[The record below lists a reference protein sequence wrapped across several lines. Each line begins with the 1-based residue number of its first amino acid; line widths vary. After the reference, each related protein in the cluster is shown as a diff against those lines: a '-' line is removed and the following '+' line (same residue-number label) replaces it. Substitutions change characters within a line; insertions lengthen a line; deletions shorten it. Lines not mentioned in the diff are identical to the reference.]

1 MSFSWPRP
9 WPRTFSRYWEE
20 QTGAAVLPKLWLS
33 FLAVM
38 PAHFSVSYTS
48 AWWLTQPPYVIKK
61 IITVSSFYLIAV
73 IHQFEVRRLTQ
84 PYRKCVSKSHF
95 PGFLTNPSHMIFC
108 MMNDECTAHTPSEAS
123 WQEDT
128 PVWLLHLL
136 YVRICLRLQGQLNI
150 CVGLLV
156 LPDNQETEKQ
166 ELNSICCSVCKRL
179 P

>member
-95 PGFLTNPSHMIFC
+95 PVLSYQSLPHDILHDEWWVYCTHSEWSFLAGRHTC
-108 MMNDECTAHTPSEAS
+108 MTTSSIVRPNLPETAGTA
-123 WQEDT
+123 Q
-128 PVWLLHLL
+128 HLC
-136 YVRICLRLQGQLNI
+136 RFISTSR
-150 CVGLLV
+150 
-156 LPDNQETEKQ
+156 
-166 ELNSICCSVCKRL
+166 
-179 P
+179 